1 MRFFLRIFHSFHRI
15 TARCPLMEILWST
28 RAKKREEM
36 LARHK
41 FERVTMP
48 ERRIWLGLALS
59 AVAMLAGCA
68 SGGSG
73 GGGTTTTTTT
83 STGPDM
89 GTMVNVNDSVYDS
102 NQYRSEE
109 HTSELQSL

>member
-1 MRFFLRIFHSFHRI
+1 
-15 TARCPLMEILWST
+15 
-28 RAKKREEM
+28 
-36 LARHK
+36 
-41 FERVTMP
+41 MP

-73 GGGTTTTTTT
+73 GGGTTSTTTT

-102 NQYRSEE
+102 NQYQIKNSA
-109 HTSELQSL
+109 SGLVLGISGQSQTDRKSVV